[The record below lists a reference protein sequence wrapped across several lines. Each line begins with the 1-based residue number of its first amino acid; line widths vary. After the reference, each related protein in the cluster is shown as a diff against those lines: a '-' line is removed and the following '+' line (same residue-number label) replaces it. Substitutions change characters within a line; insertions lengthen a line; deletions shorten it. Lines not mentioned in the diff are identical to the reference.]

1 MRYMVSRQVQN
12 ESEGC
17 VCRSA
22 SPAIARLNA
31 CECRLAIPG
40 RRQRAATASIGG
52 AGRLDMAGRT
62 GGGSGLGYRAGVLLS
77 RAVSMLENLAILV
90 LVLLGVV
97 LVLTKARSRL
107 RAPGARRSRGEDAGT
122 A

>member
-12 ESEGC
+12 ESEAC

-22 SPAIARLNA
+22 SPAIARWNA

-40 RRQRAATASIGG
+40 RRQPAATASIGG

-77 RAVSMLENLAILV
+77 RAVPMLETLAILV
-90 LVLLGVV
+90 LVRLAVV
-97 LVLTKARSRL
+97 LGPARARSR
-107 RAPGARRSRGEDAGT
+107 RR
-122 A
+122 